1 MSTPR
6 IHVETIPI
14 EARSFQGEAAG
25 LVTRVAANIIDVAV
39 VVLGLVTVYLG
50 VAGVMFLRQGAR
62 FTFPIVTYRAAVVA
76 GFVALVMYFTVSWAA
91 AGRTYGDRVLGLRV
105 QTAKGEDLGF
115 ARAGVRAVLC
125 ALFPLLLAWVAVS
138 RHNRSMQDLVVGTS
152 VIYDWSVTR
161 RLAMSDDAAGV
172 AVDVA
177 ASVAHEPEHG
187 DPQPLPRIDG
197 EG

>member
-1 MSTPR
+1 VSTPR

-91 AGRTYGDRVLGLRV
+91 APLSLDVVVTGRHSSGPGSTYRG
-105 QTAKGEDLGF
+105 
-115 ARAGVRAVLC
+115 
-125 ALFPLLLAWVAVS
+125 
-138 RHNRSMQDLVVGTS
+138 RS
-152 VIYDWSVTR
+152 
-161 RLAMSDDAAGV
+161 
-172 AVDVA
+172 
-177 ASVAHEPEHG
+177 
-187 DPQPLPRIDG
+187 
-197 EG
+197 

>member
-39 VVLGLVTVYLG
+39 VVLGLVAVYLG

-62 FTFPIVTYRAAVVA
+62 FTFPIVTYRAAFVA
-76 GFVALVMYFTVSWAA
+76 GFVALVVYFTVSWAA

-105 QTAKGEDLGF
+105 QTAKGEDVGF
-115 ARAGVRAVLC
+115 MRAGVRAVLC

-138 RHNRSMQDLVVGTS
+138 RHNRSVQDLVVGTS

-161 RLAMSDDAAGV
+161 RSTMSDDAAGV

-177 ASVAHEPEHG
+177 ASVANEPEHG

>member
-1 MSTPR
+1 MSAPR

-25 LVTRVAANIIDVAV
+25 LITRVAANIIDVAV
-39 VVLGLVTVYLG
+39 VILGLVAVYLG
-50 VAGVMFLRQGAR
+50 IAGVMFLRQGAR
-62 FTFPIVTYRAAVVA
+62 FTFPIVTYRAVFVA
-76 GFVALVMYFTVSWAA
+76 GVVALVVYFTVSWAA

-105 QTAKGEDLGF
+105 LTAKGEDVGF
-115 ARAGVRAVLC
+115 VRAGVRAVLC
-125 ALFPLLLAWVAVS
+125 VHFPLLLVWVAVS
-138 RHNRSMQDLVVGTS
+138 RHNRSVQDLVVGTS
-152 VIYDWSVTR
+152 VIYDWSAVR
-161 RLAMSDDAAGV
+161 RAASSDDAAGV

-177 ASVAHEPEHG
+177 APVANEPEHG